1 MKKPWYKGRKVIMPL
16 VITIIVTIIVGAVI
30 ACYFSTKTDKI
41 LEEIKDIAIKTYDVL
56 TGNGG
61 QATGELEPL
70 PPIKKKIIKTSIT
83 PEGTITFWATLNKPN
98 DVYQKG
104 YIFDIGDSLIKNRMS
119 LFVDGNGFLVW
130 KIYESNYNIH
140 ALNYDINKY
149 LKGER
154 FFITL
159 TWLQEGELIMYINGE
174 PVSKIKLDKLN
185 LNINSE
191 DMYWGSDME
200 GKYSINFG

>member
-1 MKKPWYKGRKVIMPL
+1 MKKPWYKDRKL
-16 VITIIVTIIVGAVI
+16 IVPMIFTLIVGLCI
-30 ACYFSTKTDKI
+30 SYYFSTKTDKI
-41 LEEIKDIAIKTYDVL
+41 LEEIKDITIKTYDVL

-61 QATGELEPL
+61 QATRELEPL

-83 PEGTITFWATLNKPN
+83 PDGTIIFWATLNKPN

-119 LFVDGNGFLVW
+119 LFVDENGFLVW

-140 ALNYDINKY
+140 ALKYDINKY
-149 LKGER
+149 LKGEK

-159 TWLQEGELIMYINGE
+159 TWSEEGELIMYINAKS
-174 PVSKIKLDKLN
+174 VSKIKLDKLN
-185 LNINSE
+185 LNISSE
-191 DMYWGSDME
+191 DMYWGSDIE
-200 GKYSINFG
+200 GNYVINFE